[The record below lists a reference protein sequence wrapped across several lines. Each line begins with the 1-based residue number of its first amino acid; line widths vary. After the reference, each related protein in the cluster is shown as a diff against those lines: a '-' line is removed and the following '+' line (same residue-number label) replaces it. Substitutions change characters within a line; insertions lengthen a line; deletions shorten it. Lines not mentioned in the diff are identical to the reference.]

1 MSDRPRI
8 SESCVGERIATACM
22 LAGIVLLAGCVQRQT
37 TRVEV
42 MTGEME
48 APAELRSATNLP
60 AQFTIIT
67 PAAGPGNCPPELRDP
82 GLNTILRL
90 HRAVYRP
97 AADTT
102 AHRAV
107 GDYTVQPVGRYG
119 EIEGEA
125 LRVDCVRLRP
135 IGVVRL

>member
-1 MSDRPRI
+1 MRESRI
-8 SESCVGERIATACM
+8 GGRIAAAWV
-22 LAGIVLLAGCVQRQT
+22 LAGIVMIVGCVQRQT

-42 MTGEME
+42 MTGELE
-48 APAELRSATNLP
+48 APADLRSATNLP

-67 PAAGPGNCPPELRDP
+67 PAASAGNCPPELRDP

-97 AADTT
+97 VADTT

-107 GDYTVQPVGRYG
+107 GDYTVQPMGRYG
-119 EIEGEA
+119 EIEGEG

-135 IGVVRL
+135 IGVVLL